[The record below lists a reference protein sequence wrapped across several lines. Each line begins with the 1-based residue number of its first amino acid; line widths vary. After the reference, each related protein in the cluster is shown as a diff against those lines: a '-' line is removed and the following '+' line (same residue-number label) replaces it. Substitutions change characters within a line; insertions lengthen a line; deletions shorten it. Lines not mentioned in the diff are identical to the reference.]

1 MLLPPVSDLALKEW
15 AVAVKALS
23 RGEQILILRKGGIHK
38 EDKDFRMVHPE
49 FLLYPTYEHQKAEL
63 LKPAFRNS
71 LEETFGENDI
81 PGLVTLGYWCQV
93 TDKFE
98 LDDVSV
104 LDTLTEFHMWTDNYA
119 QSRLHWRPRSPLT
132 VALLR
137 VYELQQAQALPI
149 LDEYIGCKSWV
160 ELGQDLPLGYMTPV
174 LSDSDY
180 EAKADEVRKA
190 LGATPSAV

>member
-23 RGEQILILRKGGIHK
+23 RGDQVLILRKGGIHK

-49 FLLYPTYEHQKAEL
+49 FLLYPTYEHQKVEL

-98 LDDVSV
+98 LEDESV
-104 LDTLTEFHMWTDNYA
+104 LDALSEYHMWSDDYA
-119 QSRLHWRPRSPLT
+119 QARLHWRPKSPLT

-137 VYELQQAQALPI
+137 VYELQQPQALPI
-149 LDEYIGCKSWV
+149 LDAYNGCKSWV
-160 ELGQDLPLGYMTPV
+160 ELGQDVPLGYMTPV
-174 LSDSDY
+174 LSDSAY
-180 EAKADEVRKA
+180 EAKADAVRKT
-190 LGATPSAV
+190 LGAAPTAV

>member
-23 RGEQILILRKGGIHK
+23 RGDQVMILRKGGIHK
-38 EDKDFRMVHPE
+38 EDKDFSMVHPE

-81 PGLVTLGYWCQV
+81 PGLVTLSYWCMV

-98 LDDVSV
+98 LEDVSV
-104 LDTLTEFHMWTDNYA
+104 LDTLSEYHMWTDNYA
-119 QSRLHWRPRSPLT
+119 QARLHWRPKSPLT

-137 VYELQQAQALPI
+137 VYELQQPQALPI
-149 LDEYIGCKSWV
+149 LDEYNGCKSWV
-160 ELGQDLPLGYMTPV
+160 ELGQDVPLGHMTPV